1 MLCRILP
8 CDLILLPVLLLRG
21 QRSADQHTPR
31 RRALDDR
38 FITTAED
45 TTDTWVPIK
54 FRGNDDPSPPEASLW
69 RSLREHT
76 RRFKSMQN
84 HDRLTG
90 FLGLLFNKSGGVVVG
105 NSKLVD
111 VECRLVGV
119 PGLLLPPR
127 QLQKDALND
136 PAIFETFVKT
146 GRRELG
152 VIASPAMEIAIAYKW
167 HAYARG
173 RWHFAVVVYVVYL
186 AVSLVGVVSLNCGHG
201 HFSCNE
207 PDGSVLGVSR
217 DNSEVRI
224 ALRRT
229 LARALCR
236 TLAARPRLLQNARP
250 RPRKTLACG
259 LAHFRSWPVRS
270 DGGLCLPGRIYLFR
284 HGVSHRRDLPDLDGN
299 VAREARQD
307 LV

>member
-152 VIASPAMEIAIAYKW
+152 VIASPAMEDRDRLQV
-167 HAYARG
+167 ARL
-173 RWHFAVVVYVVYL
+173 RQ
-186 AVSLVGVVSLNCGHG
+186 
-201 HFSCNE
+201 
-207 PDGSVLGVSR
+207 R
-217 DNSEVRI
+217 EVALCCRR
-224 ALRRT
+224 LRRLPRG
-229 LARALCR
+229 LARR
-236 TLAARPRLLQNARP
+236 GGLAQLWPRPLQLQRARRFRPRRLP
-250 RPRKTLACG
+250 R
-259 LAHFRSWPVRS
+259 
-270 DGGLCLPGRIYLFR
+270 
-284 HGVSHRRDLPDLDGN
+284 
-299 VAREARQD
+299 
-307 LV
+307 